1 MAHLSGHIENV
12 NEVVEH
18 DVSTEELLPHL
29 WDTKLVTEGCSVA
42 GVSSQGII
50 PGQTCHRL
58 FASTSSHRRDLG
70 SRCP

>member
-29 WDTKLVTEGCSVA
+29 WDTKLVTRVVLLQGYLRKESYLDRHATDCSL
-42 GVSSQGII
+42 
-50 PGQTCHRL
+50 PHLRTEE
-58 FASTSSHRRDLG
+58 T
-70 SRCP
+70 